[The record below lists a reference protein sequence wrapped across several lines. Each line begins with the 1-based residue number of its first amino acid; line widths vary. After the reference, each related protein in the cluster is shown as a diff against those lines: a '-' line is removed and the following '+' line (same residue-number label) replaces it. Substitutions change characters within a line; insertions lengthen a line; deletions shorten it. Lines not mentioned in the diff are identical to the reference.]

1 MKKNASSH
9 VLSRHDTSTMM
20 TSGGLLSMYSLA
32 TPPELFD
39 TRCEYEVPRFV
50 DFNNYEDEEYDLT
63 SAGSTGN
70 HELWGHS

>member
-9 VLSRHDTSTMM
+9 VLTRHDTSTMM

-39 TRCEYEVPRFV
+39 IRCEYEVPRFV
-50 DFNNYEDEEYDLT
+50 DFNNFEDEEYDLT

-70 HELWGHS
+70 HELYGHS